1 MRHMPCHAALWAV
14 GAAIALAAWTGSE
27 ARAGQSRSD
36 LLVTIRVIERCTARL
51 IAGSLAQSCTTT
63 RPTITQVEPPWER
76 PDLDIV
82 PMRGTNA
89 PVARVTSSTGASYV
103 TIIY

>member
-1 MRHMPCHAALWAV
+1 MRRMPCHAALCAV
-14 GAAIALAAWTGSE
+14 GAAIALAAWSGSE

-51 IAGSLAQSCTTT
+51 IAGSLAQSCTKTK
-63 RPTITQVEPPWER
+63 PTVTQVEPPWER

-82 PMRGTNA
+82 PMRGTT
-89 PVARVTSSTGASYV
+89 ARVTSGTGTSYV